1 VLIVCLSSMK
11 DADQL
16 LANHEALCLAKCHSF
31 TVMGG
36 VETIKESTRT
46 PPPRR
51 DPNRPRDQRGVQF
64 AEAPSGASS
73 GAAASSDDS
82 FGKPRVSKW
91 EVLKRKRKL
100 DVVLEPDSANNNTFD
115 ISSAQGLYTRL
126 QELGIRFNVL
136 TRLAAYAAP
145 VSRSVYDQMAASG
158 HPVANRLF
166 QVQRTSIEDLWT
178 RACAT
183 GEARRGLPDRCDS
196 QWFRQNFLGG
206 AGRDRIG
213 NDSVWDLVERFQMY
227 DPLTVVLAVPHLAW
241 IFFDPC
247 YPVPPLVSSADPV
260 NVVGYSSRLN
270 GLRRPK
276 ELSEFL
282 VSQLMTGVKLNAA
295 AGEAAP
301 GAKPNRAATLVTC

>member
-1 VLIVCLSSMK
+1 
-11 DADQL
+11 
-16 LANHEALCLAKCHSF
+16 
-31 TVMGG
+31 
-36 VETIKESTRT
+36 
-46 PPPRR
+46 
-51 DPNRPRDQRGVQF
+51 
-64 AEAPSGASS
+64 
-73 GAAASSDDS
+73 
-82 FGKPRVSKW
+82 
-91 EVLKRKRKL
+91 
-100 DVVLEPDSANNNTFD
+100 
-115 ISSAQGLYTRL
+115 
-126 QELGIRFNVL
+126 
-136 TRLAAYAAP
+136 
-145 VSRSVYDQMAASG
+145 
-158 HPVANRLF
+158 
-166 QVQRTSIEDLWT
+166 VQRTSIEDLWT

-227 DPLTVVLAVPHLAW
+227 VPLTVVLAVPHLAW

-295 AGEAAP
+295 TGEAAP
-301 GAKPNRAATLVTC
+301 GAKPNRVATLVTC